1 MKKKISVIFAFILIT
16 ICCAFVFNAYADETT
31 TIPENVTNES
41 ISITNKNTVLKLSTT
56 TYTYSAKEFKPA
68 VTVVYTDE
76 NGKNVTL
83 VKNKDYNVTYSN
95 NKNAGTA
102 TVKVECK
109 DKYSGTLSKNFTI
122 KPLSLSSKN
131 FSAALGYTS
140 TTYTGKEL
148 KPSVKVVWDNNG
160 TTITLKNNTDYSV
173 KYSANKNIGR
183 ATVTINGKNN
193 FNGSVKKVFNIL
205 PKQITGVKV
214 KSRTSNSVTITWNK
228 QTNITGY
235 QVVKYDK
242 NKKKYFEVKKLTPD
256 KNSYTITGLS
266 NATAYSFRV
275 RAYYKLSDGKT
286 NIFGTYSANLIT
298 STTPAKV
305 TLTSV
310 TKSGTTI
317 NVQWKS
323 LRASAYQ
330 IAYSTDKSFKK
341 GVKTVTVSGMSKS
354 SCSIKNVNK
363 NSTYYVR
370 VRGTYT
376 YNKVTYYGA
385 YSSTIST
392 YYSNLYSTYTSKYD
406 VTNVN
411 RTTNLK
417 IASQAISGTIIQP
430 GQTFS
435 FNKVVGPRTK
445 AKGYKEASVLNSSGK
460 GLGGGICQ
468 VASTMFNCA
477 LTANVSIVE
486 RHQHSQRV
494 TYVPLGRDAAIYGTA
509 QDFKWKNNTK
519 YPIRVV
525 MTVKDGK
532 ITCSFYTNVKAAPSK
547 VSLKVT
553 QNGKNFTLK
562 RTVNNKVNY
571 TAKSKY

>member
-445 AKGYKEASVLNSSGK
+445 AKGYKEASVFNSSGK

-519 YPIRVV
+519 YPI
-525 MTVKDGK
+525 
-532 ITCSFYTNVKAAPSK
+532 
-547 VSLKVT
+547 
-553 QNGKNFTLK
+553 
-562 RTVNNKVNY
+562 
-571 TAKSKY
+571 